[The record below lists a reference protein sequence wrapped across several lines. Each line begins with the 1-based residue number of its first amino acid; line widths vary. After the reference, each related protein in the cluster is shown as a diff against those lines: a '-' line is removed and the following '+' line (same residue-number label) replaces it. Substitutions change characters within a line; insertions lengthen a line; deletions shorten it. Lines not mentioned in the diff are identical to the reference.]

1 MSNYILTH
9 YCNGFNNWMS
19 HVPQFF
25 ELMPFTKL
33 YFSCFTV
40 LWQMTSWVRKPLLL
54 GTDLVLIICFLSF
67 VTGRK
72 FDLRVYVLVTSVSIS
87 WSGCNFHMNVVQRNL
102 ATHAKL
108 LCLLLCLIIWWNLKP
123 TCKRYQPNSSQTQ
136 SLLGYVQV
144 WLTQW
149 AEACPEQEQT
159 MV

>member
-1 MSNYILTH
+1 MVSITEWVMYLD
-9 YCNGFNNWMS
+9 
-19 HVPQFF
+19 QFF

-87 WSGCNFHMNVVQRNL
+87 
-102 ATHAKL
+102 
-108 LCLLLCLIIWWNLKP
+108 
-123 TCKRYQPNSSQTQ
+123 
-136 SLLGYVQV
+136 
-144 WLTQW
+144 
-149 AEACPEQEQT
+149 
-159 MV
+159 